1 VKNFVVWASRPHDS
15 TYVDGVWP
23 GRPHH
28 NTDNFRGSI
37 TITTMMFRPLLLIL
51 LVVTGCATTSGPGAT
66 EPGTREVSRYA
77 VIHEGPEL
85 AVALGFYQATRN
97 LGNEWLIVAVEL
109 TASAGGG
116 RAVVNR
122 SDISAITPDGRR
134 LALVSQEEFRDNY
147 GAVRIDVDRALRSL
161 PILGRYDRS
170 QMPCDRWFLR
180 DPFGGFAYE
189 EVPVNT
195 FQLCSGPLVFKVV
208 GGIQPGRWR
217 LIIELEESRVDI
229 PFELEATD

>member
-1 VKNFVVWASRPHDS
+1 M
-15 TYVDGVWP
+15 
-23 GRPHH
+23 
-28 NTDNFRGSI
+28 I
-37 TITTMMFRPLLLIL
+37 LLLIA
-51 LVVTGCATTSGPGAT
+51 GCATSSGPSTT

-85 AVALGFYQATRN
+85 AVGLGFYQATRSI
-97 LGNEWLIVAVEL
+97 GDEWLIVAVEL

-116 RAVVNR
+116 RVIVNH
-122 SDISAITPDGRR
+122 SDISVISPDGRR
-134 LALVSQEEFRDNY
+134 LVLVSQEEFRENY
-147 GAVRIDVDRALRSL
+147 GAVRVAVERALRSL

-170 QMPCDRWFLR
+170 QMPCDRWFLVG
-180 DPFGGFAYE
+180 PFGGFAYD

-229 PFELEATD
+229 PFELENEE

>member
-1 VKNFVVWASRPHDS
+1 MMKWTTVVLMLASISACATSSRPD
-15 TYVDGVWP
+15 T
-23 GRPHH
+23 
-28 NTDNFRGSI
+28 
-37 TITTMMFRPLLLIL
+37 
-51 LVVTGCATTSGPGAT
+51 T

-85 AVALGFYQATRN
+85 AVALGFHRATRSF
-97 LGNEWLIVAVEL
+97 GDEWLIVAVEL

-116 RAVVNR
+116 RTIVNR
-122 SDISAITPDGRR
+122 SDISVFTPDGRR
-134 LALVSQEEFRDNY
+134 LALVSQEQFRENY
-147 GAVRIDVDRALRSL
+147 GAVRVAVERALRSL

-170 QMPCDRWFLR
+170 QMPCDRWFLV
-180 DPFGGFAYE
+180 DPFGGFAYD
-189 EVPVNT
+189 EVHVNT

-229 PFELEATD
+229 PFELESE

>member
-1 VKNFVVWASRPHDS
+1 MTIMMKR
-15 TYVDGVWP
+15 
-23 GRPHH
+23 
-28 NTDNFRGSI
+28 SI
-37 TITTMMFRPLLLIL
+37 VLTLIL
-51 LVVTGCATTSGPGAT
+51 LVGCATSSGPSTT

-85 AVALGFYQATRN
+85 AVGLGFYQATRFIGDDQP
-97 LGNEWLIVAVEL
+97 LVAVEL

-116 RAVVNR
+116 RVIVNH
-122 SDISAITPDGRR
+122 SDISVISPDGRR
-134 LALVSQEEFRDNY
+134 LVLVGQEEFRENY
-147 GAVRIDVDRALRSL
+147 GAVRVAIDRALRSL

-170 QMPCDRWFLR
+170 QMPCDRWFLVG
-180 DPFGGFAYE
+180 PFGGFAYE

-217 LIIELEESRVDI
+217 LIIELEESRVDV
-229 PFELEATD
+229 PFELYTEE

>member
-1 VKNFVVWASRPHDS
+1 MKKRTLFLA
-15 TYVDGVWP
+15 
-23 GRPHH
+23 
-28 NTDNFRGSI
+28 
-37 TITTMMFRPLLLIL
+37 LLLCSA
-51 LVVTGCATTSGPGAT
+51 CATSSGPDTT

-85 AVALGFYQATRN
+85 GVGLGFYQATRSI
-97 LGNEWLIVAVEL
+97 GDEWLIVAVEL

-116 RAVVNR
+116 RVIVNH
-122 SDISAITPDGRR
+122 SDISVISPDGRR
-134 LALVSQEEFRDNY
+134 LVLVSQEEFRENY
-147 GAVRIDVDRALRSL
+147 GAFRVAVERALRSL

-170 QMPCDRWFLR
+170 QMPCDRWFLVG
-180 DPFGGFAYE
+180 PFGGFAYE

-217 LIIELEESRVDI
+217 MIIELEESRVDAA
-229 PFELEATD
+229 FELDTEE